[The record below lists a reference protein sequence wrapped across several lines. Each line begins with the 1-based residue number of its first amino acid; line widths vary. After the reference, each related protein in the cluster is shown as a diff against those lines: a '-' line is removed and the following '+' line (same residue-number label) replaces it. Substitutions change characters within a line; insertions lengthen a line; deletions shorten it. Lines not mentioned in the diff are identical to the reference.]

1 MVEVNLTEDIKNY
14 LEQGNVFTG
23 NGFVYFIQ
31 LDEYYMF
38 DIDNGK
44 WYLSNDFSALPDFI
58 KETLKVD
65 ELKDYPTDGSI
76 TYNLS
81 ITYNNNTIYR
91 RHFVKDKN
99 RNIDGEQ
106 MLCEIVIEDIMHYG
120 LDRIEKDFNK
130 INNE

>member
-1 MVEVNLTEDIKNY
+1 MDLKKLLTEVLERFGAIKNSKVS
-14 LEQGNVFTG
+14 LE
-23 NGFVYFIQ
+23 
-31 LDEYYMF
+31 
-38 DIDNGK
+38 
-44 WYLSNDFSALPDFI
+44 
-58 KETLKVD
+58 VD

-81 ITYNNNTIYR
+81 ITYNNNAIYR
-91 RHFVKDKN
+91 RHFVKGKN